1 MEMELTEIKPFLW
14 VERWSPES
22 VEDLILPKNIKNFFL
37 NVVKDGQLNQN
48 LILQGSQGCGKTQ
61 TIKTLCKITKQDVLF
76 LNGSSE
82 GRFLDTVRNQVI
94 NFGTTV
100 SMFSDKKKVIFFD
113 EFDGTTNDV
122 MLCLRGVIEQLHNNV
137 CFIFTCNNLNKIIEP
152 IQSRCVVLKYTP
164 ILKEE
169 KPQMMSDV
177 FKRVSY
183 ILDQQNIE
191 YDKRVILELIKVHF
205 PDTRQLLNVLQ
216 RYSVSGSIDS
226 AILATFSDIKVND
239 LIKHLKEK
247 NFPEVRK
254 WIASNLDNDAS
265 SILRMVYDA
274 LYEHLDGPSI
284 AACVLIV
291 AKYQYQSAFVAD
303 QEINLLAALTEIM
316 IESNF
321 K

>member
-1 MEMELTEIKPFLW
+1 MELTEIKPFLW

-216 RYSVSGSIDS
+216 RYSVSGTIDS
-226 AILATFSDIKVND
+226 AILASFSNVKLND
-239 LIKHLKEK
+239 LIKYLKEK
-247 NFPEVRK
+247 NFPKVRK
-254 WIASNLDNDAS
+254 WVVANLDNDAS
-265 SILRMVYDA
+265 SVLRMVYDA

-284 AACVLIV
+284 ASSVLII

-303 QEINLLAALTEIM
+303 QEINLLACLTEIM
-316 IESNF
+316 CECSF

>member
-1 MEMELTEIKPFLW
+1 MKITDTKPFLW
-14 VERWSPES
+14 VEKWAPES
-22 VEDLILPKNIKNFFL
+22 VEDLILTKSVKEFFT
-37 NVVKDGQLNQN
+37 NVVNEGQLNQN

-82 GRFLDTVRNQVI
+82 RRYLDTIRNQVI

-100 SMFSDKKKVIFFD
+100 SMFNDKKKVVFFD

-164 ILKEE
+164 IPKNE
-169 KPQMMSDV
+169 KPELMVSIFNRMSH
-177 FKRVSY
+177 
-183 ILDQQNIE
+183 ILDEENIE
-191 YDKRVILELIKVHF
+191 YDKKVVAELIKNYF
-205 PDTRQLLNVLQ
+205 PDTRQLINTLQ
-216 RYSVSGSIDS
+216 RYSTGGKIDA
-226 AILATFSDIKVND
+226 AILVSFSDISVNE
-239 LIKHLKEK
+239 LIKNLKDK

-254 WIASNLDNDAS
+254 WVVANLDNDS
-265 SILRMVYDA
+265 SIILRRIYDSCYTC
-274 LYEHLDGPSI
+274 LSPQSI
-284 AACVLIV
+284 PAAILII
-291 AKYQYQSAFVAD
+291 AKYQYQIAFCAD

-316 IESNF
+316 VECEF
-321 K
+321 L

>member
-1 MEMELTEIKPFLW
+1 MELTEIKPFLW

-254 WIASNLDNDAS
+254 WIVANLDNDAS

-291 AKYQYQSAFVAD
+291 AKYQYQSNFVAD

>member
-1 MEMELTEIKPFLW
+1 MELTDTKPFLW
-14 VERWSPES
+14 VERWEPES
-22 VEDLILPKNIKNFFL
+22 VEDLILTKSVKEFFL
-37 NVVKDGQLNQN
+37 NVVSEGQLNQN

-82 GRFLDTVRNQVI
+82 GRYLDTIRNQVI

-100 SMFSDKKKVIFFD
+100 SMFNDKKKVVFFD

-137 CFIFTCNNLNKIIEP
+137 CFIFTCNNLNKIIQP

-177 FKRVSY
+177 FKRMSY
-183 ILDQQNIE
+183 ILENENVE
-191 YDKRVILELIKVHF
+191 YDKRVILELIKHYF
-205 PDTRQLLNVLQ
+205 PDTRQLLNVIQ
-216 RYSVSGSIDS
+216 RYSSGGKIDS
-226 AILATFSDIKVND
+226 SILASFSDVSVSE
-239 LIKHLKEK
+239 LIRSLKEK

-254 WIASNLDNDAS
+254 WVVSNLDNDS
-265 SILRMVYDA
+265 GVLLRRVYDA
-274 LYEHLDGPSI
+274 CYEILDGPSI
-284 AACVLIV
+284 AAAVLIV
-291 AKYQYQSAFVAD
+291 AKYQYQAAFVAD

-316 IESNF
+316 VECKF

>member
-254 WIASNLDNDAS
+254 WIVANLDNDAS
-265 SILRMVYDA
+265 SVLRMVYDA

>member
-1 MEMELTEIKPFLW
+1 MSRSEFLW

-22 VEDLILPKNIKNFFL
+22 VEDLILPKSIKNFFL

-164 ILKEE
+164 ILKDE
-169 KPQMMSDV
+169 KPQLMSDV

-183 ILDQQNIE
+183 ILDEQNIE
-191 YDKRVILELIKVHF
+191 YDKKVILELIKVYF

-216 RYSVSGSIDS
+216 RYSLSGSIDS

-254 WIASNLDNDAS
+254 WVVANLDNDAS

-284 AACVLIV
+284 AACVLII

-303 QEINLLAALTEIM
+303 QEINLLACLTEIM

>member
-239 LIKHLKEK
+239 LIKYLKEK

-254 WIASNLDNDAS
+254 WIVANLDNDAS
-265 SILRMVYDA
+265 SVLRMVYDA

-284 AACVLIV
+284 ASCVLIV

>member
-1 MEMELTEIKPFLW
+1 MELTDNKPFLW
-14 VERWSPES
+14 VERWAPES
-22 VEDLILPKNIKNFFL
+22 VEDLILTKSVKEFFT
-37 NVVKDGQLNQN
+37 NVVNEGQLNQN

-82 GRFLDTVRNQVI
+82 GRYLDTIRNQVI

-100 SMFSDKKKVIFFD
+100 SMFNDKKKVVFFD

-164 ILKEE
+164 ISKNE
-169 KPQMMSDV
+169 KPELMVSIFNRMSH
-177 FKRVSY
+177 
-183 ILDQQNIE
+183 ILDEENIE
-191 YDKRVILELIKVHF
+191 YDKKVVAELIKNYF
-205 PDTRQLLNVLQ
+205 PDTRQLLNTLQ
-216 RYSVSGSIDS
+216 RYAKGGKIDS
-226 AILATFSDIKVND
+226 AILATFSDVKVND
-239 LIKHLKEK
+239 LIKYLKEK

-254 WIASNLDNDAS
+254 WIVANLDNDAT

-291 AKYQYQSAFVAD
+291 AKYQYQSAFVVD

>member
-1 MEMELTEIKPFLW
+1 MELIDNKPFLW
-14 VERWSPES
+14 VERWSPQS
-22 VEDLILPKNIKNFFL
+22 VEDLILTKNVKEFFL
-37 NVVKDGQLNQN
+37 NVAKEGQLNQN

-82 GRFLDTVRNQVI
+82 GRYLDTVRNQVI

-100 SMFSDKKKVIFFD
+100 SMFNDKKKVVFFD

-164 ILKEE
+164 IQKEE
-169 KPQMMSDV
+169 KPQMMSDI
-177 FKRVSY
+177 FKRMTH
-183 ILDQQNIE
+183 ILEQEKID
-191 YDKRVILELIKVHF
+191 YDKKVILELVKNYF

-216 RYSVSGSIDS
+216 RYSAGGIIDS
-226 AILATFSDIKVND
+226 GILASFSDIAIND
-239 LIKHLKEK
+239 LMKHLKDK
-247 NFPEVRK
+247 NFTEVRNWVVK
-254 WIASNLDNDAS
+254 NLDNDAS
-265 SILRMVYDA
+265 AILRKIYDA
-274 LYEHLDGPSI
+274 LYECLVPSTI
-284 AACVLIV
+284 PSAILIIS
-291 AKYQYQSAFVAD
+291 KYQYQCCFVMD

-316 IESNF
+316 CEVEF

>member
-1 MEMELTEIKPFLW
+1 MELSENKPFLW
-14 VERWSPES
+14 VEQWAPES
-22 VEDLILPKNIKNFFL
+22 VEELILTKSVKEFFL
-37 NVVKDGQLNQN
+37 NVAKEGQLNQN

-82 GRFLDTVRNQVI
+82 GRYLDTIRNQVI

-100 SMFSDKKKVIFFD
+100 SMFNDKKKVVFFD

-164 ILKEE
+164 ISKEE
-169 KPQMMSDV
+169 KPQMMSDT

-183 ILDQQNIE
+183 ILDKENIE
-191 YDKRVILELIKVHF
+191 YDTKVILEMVKNYF
-205 PDTRQLLNVLQ
+205 PDTRRLLNALQ
-216 RYSVSGSIDS
+216 SYSVTGKIDS
-226 AILATFSDIKVND
+226 GILASFSDVQIDNLIEFIKD
-239 LIKHLKEK
+239 K

-254 WIASNLDNDAS
+254 WVINNVDNDTN
-265 SILRMVYDA
+265 IIMRKIYDA
-274 LYEHLDGPSI
+274 LYHVLDGPSI
-284 AACVLIV
+284 ASSVLII
-291 AKYQYQSAFVAD
+291 AKYQYQSAFCAD
-303 QEINLLAALTEIM
+303 QEINLLACITEIM
-316 IESNF
+316 CECKF

>member
-1 MEMELTEIKPFLW
+1 MELTEIKPFLW

-22 VEDLILPKNIKNFFL
+22 VEDLILSKDIKNFFL
-37 NVVKDGQLNQN
+37 NIVKNGQLNQN

-82 GRFLDTVRNQVI
+82 GRFLDTIRNQVI

-183 ILDQQNIE
+183 ILDQQNIK
-191 YDKRVILELIKVHF
+191 YDKKVILELIKVHF
-205 PDTRQLLNVLQ
+205 PDTRQLLNILQ
-216 RYSVSGSIDS
+216 RYSVSGTIDS
-226 AILATFSDIKVND
+226 AILASFSNVKLND
-239 LIKHLKEK
+239 LLKYLKEK

-254 WIASNLDNDAS
+254 WVVANLDNDAS
-265 SILRMVYDA
+265 SVLRMVYDA

-284 AACVLIV
+284 ASSVLII

-303 QEINLLAALTEIM
+303 QEINLLACLTEIM
-316 IESNF
+316 CEVSF

>member
-22 VEDLILPKNIKNFFL
+22 VEDLILSKDIKNFFL
-37 NVVKDGQLNQN
+37 NIVKNGQLNQN

-82 GRFLDTVRNQVI
+82 GRFLDTIRNQVI

-183 ILDQQNIE
+183 ILDQQNIK
-191 YDKRVILELIKVHF
+191 YDKKVILELIKVHF
-205 PDTRQLLNVLQ
+205 PDTRQLLNILQ
-216 RYSVSGSIDS
+216 RYSVSGTIDS
-226 AILATFSDIKVND
+226 AILASFSNVKLND
-239 LIKHLKEK
+239 LLKYLKEK

-254 WIASNLDNDAS
+254 WVMSNLDNDAS
-265 SILRMVYDA
+265 SVLRMVYDA

-284 AACVLIV
+284 ASSVLII

-303 QEINLLAALTEIM
+303 QEINLLACLTEIM
-316 IESNF
+316 CECEW

>member
-1 MEMELTEIKPFLW
+1 MELTEIKPFLW

-22 VEDLILPKNIKNFFL
+22 VEDLILSKDIKNFFL
-37 NVVKDGQLNQN
+37 NIVKNGQLNQN

-82 GRFLDTVRNQVI
+82 GRFLDTIRNQVI

-183 ILDQQNIE
+183 ILDQQNIK
-191 YDKRVILELIKVHF
+191 YDKKVILELIKVHF
-205 PDTRQLLNVLQ
+205 PDTRQLLNILQ
-216 RYSVSGSIDS
+216 RYSVSGTIDS
-226 AILATFSDIKVND
+226 AILASFSNVKLND
-239 LIKHLKEK
+239 LLKYLKEK

-254 WIASNLDNDAS
+254 WVVANVDNDAS
-265 SILRMVYDA
+265 SVLRMVYDA

-284 AACVLIV
+284 ASSVLII

-303 QEINLLAALTEIM
+303 QEINLLACLTEIM
-316 IESNF
+316 CEVSF

>member
-1 MEMELTEIKPFLW
+1 MELTDNKPFLW
-14 VERWSPES
+14 VEKWSPQS
-22 VEDLILPKNIKNFFL
+22 VEDLILTKNVKEFFL
-37 NVVKDGQLNQN
+37 NVAKEGQLNQN

-82 GRFLDTVRNQVI
+82 GRYLDTVRNQVI

-100 SMFSDKKKVIFFD
+100 SMFNDKKKVVFFD

-164 ILKEE
+164 IQKEE
-169 KPQMMSDV
+169 KPQMMSDI
-177 FKRVSY
+177 FKRMTH
-183 ILDQQNIE
+183 ILEQEKIDYE
-191 YDKRVILELIKVHF
+191 KKVILELVKNYF
-205 PDTRQLLNVLQ
+205 PDTRQLMNVLQ
-216 RYSVSGSIDS
+216 RYSASGTIDS
-226 AILATFSDIKVND
+226 GILASFSNVKLND
-239 LIKHLKEK
+239 LLKYLKEK

-254 WIASNLDNDAS
+254 WVVVNLDNDAS
-265 SILRMVYDA
+265 SVLRMVYDA

-284 AACVLIV
+284 AAAVLVV
-291 AKYQYQSAFVAD
+291 AKYQYQSAFCSD
-303 QEINLLAALTEIM
+303 QEINLLACLTEIM
-316 IESNF
+316 VECSF

>member
-1 MEMELTEIKPFLW
+1 MELTEIKPFLW

-164 ILKEE
+164 ILKDE

-239 LIKHLKEK
+239 LIKYLKEK

-254 WIASNLDNDAS
+254 WIAANLDNDAS

-291 AKYQYQSAFVAD
+291 AKYQYQSNFVAD

>member
-1 MEMELTEIKPFLW
+1 MELTDNKPFLW
-14 VERWSPES
+14 VEKWSPQS
-22 VEDLILPKNIKNFFL
+22 VEDLILTKNVKEFFL
-37 NVVKDGQLNQN
+37 NVAKEGQLNQN

-82 GRFLDTVRNQVI
+82 GRYLDTVRNQVI

-100 SMFSDKKKVIFFD
+100 SMFNDKKKVVFFD

-164 ILKEE
+164 IQKEE
-169 KPQMMSDV
+169 KPQMMSDI
-177 FKRVSY
+177 FKRMTH
-183 ILDQQNIE
+183 ILEQEKIDYE
-191 YDKRVILELIKVHF
+191 KKVILELVKNYF
-205 PDTRQLLNVLQ
+205 PDTRQLMNVLQ
-216 RYSVSGSIDS
+216 RYSAGGTIDS
-226 AILATFSDIKVND
+226 GILASFSNVKLND
-239 LIKHLKEK
+239 LLKYLKEK
-247 NFPEVRK
+247 NFTEVRK
-254 WIASNLDNDAS
+254 WVVVNLDNDAS
-265 SILRMVYDA
+265 SVLRMVYDA

-284 AACVLIV
+284 ASAVLIM
-291 AKYQYQSAFVAD
+291 AKYQYQSAFCSD
-303 QEINLLAALTEIM
+303 QEINLLACLTEIM
-316 IESNF
+316 CECSF